1 MLDELPHEAAKRFG
15 DATAYVSVAG
25 WSLSYRQL
33 DRLSDEAA
41 AGLARL
47 SIGAGDV
54 VALAMPSLPEYV
66 VAYLAAAKVG
76 AVTAGVNDRL
86 SERERSAVLSV
97 AHPRLVLAT
106 PGAVPDGASH
116 GAELVEV
123 DPADHADGVLAG
135 IRRRDGSPPRLPPDP
150 DRPVAIVFT
159 SGTTGTPKG
168 AVFANR
174 QLHAITAADVGDRW
188 GGGGRTL
195 AGTSFAHLGFMT
207 KLPGNLRSGGTTY
220 LVHRWHAAEALELTE
235 RLRLNHIGGI
245 PTQVALMLQVPGF
258 DTRDLS
264 SVQMVVMGGG
274 PATPALVRAARA
286 GFAATVCVRYSCTE
300 AGIGLG
306 TGPDDPDED
315 AEVSV
320 GRARPGIELSVRDEE
335 GRVVAPGEVGE
346 VCLHSAAVMAG
357 YHRDPDA
364 TRAAFTDDGALR
376 TGDLGWI
383 DDRQRLR
390 LVGRTK
396 EMYVRGGYNV
406 YPMEVEGVLAEHP
419 DVAEVA
425 VVPRPDPV
433 MGEIGVAVVVPRSLG
448 EGPAL
453 EELRAFAA
461 PRLARYKLP
470 ERVEVVDALPRT
482 PMEKVDRS
490 ALHRSLEADGTTTT
504 AGGGDGAPPGAAK
517 PPETQ
522 LS

>member
-15 DATAYVSVAG
+15 DATAYVSTAG
-25 WSLSYRQL
+25 WSLSYRDL

-41 AGLARL
+41 VGLARM
-47 SIGAGDV
+47 SVGIGDV

-66 VAYLAAAKVG
+66 VAYLAAAKLG
-76 AVTAGVNDRL
+76 AITAGVNDRL

-97 AHPRLVLAT
+97 AHPRVVLAT
-106 PGAVPDGASH
+106 PASVPDGLPP
-116 GAELVEV
+116 GADLIEI
-123 DPADHADGVLAG
+123 DPAEHVDDVLAG
-135 IRRRDGSPPRLPPDP
+135 VRRHLESPPPLPPDP
-150 DRPVAIVFT
+150 DRAVAIVFT

-168 AVFANR
+168 AVFANG
-174 QLHAITAADVGDRW
+174 QLAAITAADVGDRW

-207 KLPGNLRSGGTTY
+207 KLPGNLRTGGSTF
-220 LVHRWHAAEALELTE
+220 LIRRWHAAEALELTE
-235 RLRLNHIGGI
+235 RHRFSHIGGI
-245 PTQVALMLQVPGF
+245 PTQVALMLQAPGF

-264 SVQMVVMGGG
+264 SVQFVVMGGG
-274 PATPALVRAARA
+274 PATGALVRAARA
-286 GFAATVCVRYSCTE
+286 GFAAPVCVRYSCTE

-320 GRARPGIELSVRDEE
+320 GRPRPGIELSVRDEE
-335 GRVVAPGEVGE
+335 GRVLPAEQVGE
-346 VCLHSAAVMAG
+346 VCLRSAAVMAG

-364 TRAAFTDDGALR
+364 TRAAFTTDGAVR
-376 TGDLGWI
+376 TGDLGWV
-383 DDRQRLR
+383 DDRERLR

-419 DVAEVA
+419 GVAEVA
-425 VVPRPDPV
+425 VVPRPDAV
-433 MGEIGVAVVVPRSLG
+433 MGEIGVAVVVPSAPG

-453 EELRAFAA
+453 DELRSFAA
-461 PRLARYKLP
+461 HRLAAYKLP
-470 ERVEVVDALPRT
+470 EGVEVVEALPRT

-490 ALHRSLEADGTTTT
+490 TLQQTLAA
-504 AGGGDGAPPGAAK
+504 APPRAAK
-517 PPETQ
+517 PPGSQ
-522 LS
+522 LR